1 MLPTENSSNAVPVPP
16 GQVPVQP
23 LVYSNQMVEQVDADR
38 VGMERVMQFV
48 GSTFAGAQ
56 LMDSHTVSSILW
68 AANVT
73 FNRAVIVFKVLKEL
87 RSLERT

>member
-1 MLPTENSSNAVPVPP
+1 VLPTENSSNAVPVPP

-56 LMDSHTVSSILW
+56 LKDSHSVSSIL
-68 AANVT
+68 
-73 FNRAVIVFKVLKEL
+73 
-87 RSLERT
+87 